1 MVEHLE
7 YTNIREVLSRLTR
20 HPLLV
25 DTTLEEAVQYTMEF
39 IGRIGVPNIY
49 LDKLCTVEIEDY
61 RGMLPCDLVQIL
73 QVKNLRTKFCLRYNT
88 DSFMNDTES
97 HDRNDDTFKVQG
109 RIIYVTFDSGEIE
122 LAYKA
127 VAVDKDGLP
136 LLPNIEKF
144 IHALEEFIKLKK
156 FTILFDMGKISQQAF
171 QNTQQEYCFAVGQCN
186 SAFTIPS
193 VSEMESITNMW
204 NQLIVRENEFKT
216 GFKYLGTKEYLKN
229 H

>member
-73 QVKNLRTKFCLRYNT
+73 QVKNLVLKFLT
-88 DSFMNDTES
+88 
-97 HDRNDDTFKVQG
+97 
-109 RIIYVTFDSGEIE
+109 
-122 LAYKA
+122 
-127 VAVDKDGLP
+127 
-136 LLPNIEKF
+136 
-144 IHALEEFIKLKK
+144 
-156 FTILFDMGKISQQAF
+156 
-171 QNTQQEYCFAVGQCN
+171 
-186 SAFTIPS
+186 
-193 VSEMESITNMW
+193 
-204 NQLIVRENEFKT
+204 
-216 GFKYLGTKEYLKN
+216 
-229 H
+229 